1 MDASRAQVPG
11 TGPALSGTQVPLP
24 GFAAVAGREF
34 VFGGADGSYL
44 ILSEMSHIPPSAE
57 QGEQERIAEAQT
69 KRMREKI
76 ARTPRVVT
84 NEENCAAGKLA
95 QRNLEI
101 AAREPQSAAAQEWIE
116 RTLAGIAA
124 QRAELRC

>member
-1 MDASRAQVPG
+1 M
-11 TGPALSGTQVPLP
+11 TGSIAIS
-24 GFAAVAGREF
+24 GREF